1 MLKSLTFLD
10 SWNPNETFDLSKLP
24 LQIPETVNSTRKNP
38 SDTNSYD
45 TIYVRLDN
53 NTTFDLR
60 NLTKNLWPSLHP
72 YNWQEQA
79 EKILQQPEYVVMLI
93 LCVFALIANII
104 SIIATCHV
112 KHSLTTHLKLI
123 INLGVSDILIV
134 FSILILIM
142 NKIFNTPLPN
152 GITEPSERLLN
163 ACFFATVN
171 STYIMSFLI
180 ALSNLLA
187 MALDHYIAI
196 MIPLQYPRILSK
208 RRGYF
213 LIGSLW
219 FLAALGGFS
228 NFIIGAIGYKPQKL
242 FNFCE
247 YIMYDNYHA
256 EFLIFGVTIICL
268 FAITFIY
275 TRIYFEVKKIQA
287 KTRFMPNYT
296 LHNNKAMITTLVI
309 IGTFIICWLPNCIFQ
324 ITMIAQIHLNK
335 KMVYKLFDTFLLI
348 SKYLHIL
355 QLTNCIIDP
364 IIYAV
369 RLKIVKTGY
378 RNFLKRL
385 RDKYQR
391 VKSQMCQKNKYKNG
405 VRVSGQR
412 HKFFTSDTPSAF
424 RIYTQEN
431 GESEPLNSDL
441 HNHSTNH
448 YKLSDESD
456 VNDNELMV
464 NMVTFHRHFDSDNS
478 SIRETTL

>member
-1 MLKSLTFLD
+1 
-10 SWNPNETFDLSKLP
+10 
-24 LQIPETVNSTRKNP
+24 
-38 SDTNSYD
+38 
-45 TIYVRLDN
+45 
-53 NTTFDLR
+53 
-60 NLTKNLWPSLHP
+60 
-72 YNWQEQA
+72 
-79 EKILQQPEYVVMLI
+79 
-93 LCVFALIANII
+93 
-104 SIIATCHV
+104 
-112 KHSLTTHLKLI
+112 
-123 INLGVSDILIV
+123 
-134 FSILILIM
+134 
-142 NKIFNTPLPN
+142 
-152 GITEPSERLLN
+152 
-163 ACFFATVN
+163 
-171 STYIMSFLI
+171 MSFLI

-208 RRGYF
+208 RRGYL
-213 LIGSLW
+213 LIGILW

-287 KTRFMPNYT
+287 KTSLVPNYT

-378 RNFLKRL
+378 RNFLKSL
-385 RDKYQR
+385 REKYQR
-391 VKSQMCQKNKYKNG
+391 VKTYLCQKDKYKAG
-405 VRVSGQR
+405 MHVAGQR
-412 HKFFTSDTPSAF
+412 HRFFTSETPSAY
-424 RIYTQEN
+424 RIYAQEN

-441 HNHSTNH
+441 HNHSSNH
-448 YKLSDESD
+448 FKLSDESD
-456 VNDNELMV
+456 VNDNELVVTMA
-464 NMVTFHRHFDSDNS
+464 TFHKHFDSDNS
-478 SIRETTL
+478 SIRETSL

>member
-1 MLKSLTFLD
+1 MLEHLAFLD
-10 SWNPNETFDLSKLP
+10 DWNPNETIDLSKLP
-24 LQIPETVNSTRKNP
+24 SLHFTNTVNITDNVTSEEV
-38 SDTNSYD
+38 SYD
-45 TIYVRLDN
+45 NILKRLTNDSN
-53 NTTFDLR
+53 FDLR
-60 NLTKNLWPSLHP
+60 NLTKNLWPSLQP

-79 EKILQQPEYVVMLI
+79 EKILQQPEYIVMLI
-93 LCVFALIANII
+93 LCVFALIANVI

-123 INLGVSDILIV
+123 INLAVSDILIV

-142 NKIFNTPLPN
+142 NKIFNTPLPF
-152 GITEPSERLLN
+152 GSTEPNDRLVN

-171 STYIMSFLI
+171 STFIMSFLI

-208 RRGYF
+208 KRGY
-213 LIGSLW
+213 LLLASLW
-219 FLAALGGFS
+219 ILSALGGFS
-228 NFIIGAIGYKPQKL
+228 NFIIGAIGYKPQKI

-256 EFLIFGVTIICL
+256 EYLIFGVTIICL

-275 TRIYFEVKKIQA
+275 TRIFFEVRKIQA
-287 KTRFMPNYT
+287 KTRLVPNYT

-355 QLTNCIIDP
+355 QLANCIIDP

-385 RDKYQR
+385 RDSYDR
-391 VKSQMCQKNKYKNG
+391 LKSRLCQQDRS
-405 VRVSGQR
+405 VHVPGQR
-412 HKFFTSDTPSAF
+412 HKFFTSETPSAY
-424 RIYTQEN
+424 RIYSQEN
-431 GESEPLNSDL
+431 GESEPLNHSDL
-441 HNHSTNH
+441 HNHSNH

-456 VNDNELMV
+456 VNDNEILV
-464 NMVTFHRHFDSDNS
+464 TMVTFHRNFDSDNS
-478 SIRETTL
+478 SIRETSL

>member
-1 MLKSLTFLD
+1 MLKALTFLD
-10 SWNPNETFDLSKLP
+10 DWNPNETFDLSRLP
-24 LQIPETVNSTRKNP
+24 SLTSLGTVN
-38 SDTNSYD
+38 DTTNATSSQDPYD
-45 TIYVRLDN
+45 NLLVRLAN
-53 NTTFDLR
+53 STSFDLR
-60 NLTKNLWPSLHP
+60 NLTKNLWPSLQP

-142 NKIFNTPLPN
+142 NKIFNTPLPIA
-152 GITEPSERLLN
+152 ITEPSERLLN
-163 ACFFATVN
+163 SCFYATVN

-187 MALDHYIAI
+187 MAMDHYIAI
-196 MIPLQYPRILSK
+196 MMPLRYPRILSK
-208 RRGYF
+208 RRGYL
-213 LIGSLW
+213 LIGVLW
-219 FLAALGGFS
+219 LLAALGGFS
-228 NFIIGAIGYKPQKL
+228 NFIIGAVGYKPQKV

-268 FAITFIY
+268 FGIVFIY

-287 KTRFMPNYT
+287 KTRHVPNYT
-296 LHNNKAMITTLVI
+296 LHNNKAIITTLVI

-324 ITMIAQIHLNK
+324 ITMIAQIHLNNK
-335 KMVYKLFDTFLLI
+335 VVYKLFDTFLLI

-385 RDKYQR
+385 REMFQE
-391 VKSQMCQKNKYKNG
+391 VKSLLCQ
-405 VRVSGQR
+405 RDRTLHAAGQR

-424 RIYTQEN
+424 RIYAQEN

-441 HNHSTNH
+441 QNNGTTTH

-456 VNDNELMV
+456 VNDNEL
-464 NMVTFHRHFDSDNS
+464 VTTVVSIHRNFDSENG
-478 SIRETTL
+478 SIRETSL